1 MKRTT
6 PSVSEELIKM
16 INTTDFTKGK
26 ATERMLMLKEIISAC
41 QIENERER
49 KTNEER
55 DKNEKELEM
64 KYQVIVKEINDIQQR
79 IKEVESTY
87 ELLTQQE
94 KSLMDQMNETQEKEK
109 EVVEIIRRQEGVIK
123 RRKENEAAMKLLER
137 EIEVISK
144 DIIDAKK
151 ERQDID
157 KEIMEMNKQADIK
170 REVLSLREKYEKV
183 KPNDNILEIVKDK
196 EKRKKHI
203 EQEIKSLEEKYS
215 QDMNVSKQKIKEL
228 EERKP
233 ALIEQRN
240 ELNRKMAT
248 PDFGKQNNDDDLL
261 F

>member
-1 MKRTT
+1 
-6 PSVSEELIKM
+6 
-16 INTTDFTKGK
+16 
-26 ATERMLMLKEIISAC
+26 MLMLKEIISAC

-94 KSLMDQMNETQEKEK
+94 KSLMDRMNETQEKEK

-123 RRKENEAAMKLLER
+123 RRKENEAAMRLLER

-144 DIIDAKK
+144 DIIEAKK

-183 KPNDNILEIVKDK
+183 KPNDSILEIVKDK
-196 EKRKKHI
+196 EKRKERI
-203 EQEIKSLEEKYS
+203 EQEIKNLEEKYS